1 MVKEYRFRFKNSS
14 IDGKE
19 FLVNNHKVHS
29 GVYTM
34 LFYKVSDNSEY
45 EKAYST
51 SIKYD
56 GKDGYFNYDI
66 EHSFQ
71 LREEG
76 K

>member
-1 MVKEYRFRFKNSS
+1 MIKTYNFQLKNSS
-14 IDGKE
+14 IDGKT
-19 FLVNNHKVHS
+19 FYVNKHKVHS

-34 LFYKVSDNSEY
+34 LFYKVSDDWKY
-45 EKAYST
+45 EKEYST

-66 EHSFQ
+66 VRSFQ
-71 LREEG
+71 LRREE